1 MIYEFTED
9 IKNIDCYSSN
19 FLVNWRSYLIDEE
32 YIKNDRFIRC
42 PYCNSEKIRIE
53 NLYNRNVSNF
63 IKKYNLYS
71 KSFPKT
77 YNYLKETLELMTIIA
92 SNPSICFCDSCKK
105 IITAS
110 NKPFFMTYYLSASDY
125 ERIFKEENFF
135 SESSEP
141 LICPFCNEKH
151 FFSEIQNIGHAR
163 NNIEYEYIYCS
174 SCKHYVCSTRTDN
187 FGYYHIDMNHL
198 GKLLE
203 S

>member
-1 MIYEFTED
+1 MKNDLYKSFMIYEFTED

-77 YNYLKETLELMTIIA
+77 YNY
-92 SNPSICFCDSCKK
+92 
-105 IITAS
+105 
-110 NKPFFMTYYLSASDY
+110 
-125 ERIFKEENFF
+125 
-135 SESSEP
+135 
-141 LICPFCNEKH
+141 
-151 FFSEIQNIGHAR
+151 
-163 NNIEYEYIYCS
+163 
-174 SCKHYVCSTRTDN
+174 
-187 FGYYHIDMNHL
+187 
-198 GKLLE
+198 
-203 S
+203 